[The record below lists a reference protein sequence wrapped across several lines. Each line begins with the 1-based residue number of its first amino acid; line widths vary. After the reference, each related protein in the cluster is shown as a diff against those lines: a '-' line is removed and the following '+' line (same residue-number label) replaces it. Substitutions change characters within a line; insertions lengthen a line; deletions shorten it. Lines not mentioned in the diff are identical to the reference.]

1 MKVIKGEATSLAIMG
16 ASEVLMS
23 FSIVVWK
30 NDRFCPASS
39 SAVR

>member
-1 MKVIKGEATSLAIMG
+1 MKVIKGEATSLEIMG

-23 FSIVVWK
+23 SSSIVWR
-30 NDRFCPASS
+30 NARFRTASS